1 MMRVLF
7 SILGVMLALL
17 STAALAAPPVIKVK
31 VEEPVLQELMGGCSL
46 KCGFPWRVEA
56 QLAPGQK
63 PVVVKVLN
71 DDNAETAWF
80 APDGTSGVGAKFRL
94 LFPKK
99 LRAEVEGQIP
109 FYGLDLINGD
119 AGSEDRWKAHGRVK
133 RVRLYY
139 NEKTFRDVLLAD
151 SRRWQRITFPDFM
164 VRSGD
169 SMTVEILEIY
179 PGEKGAGAAISEIV
193 LQGAH

>member
-1 MMRVLF
+1 MRQARCICAF
-7 SILGVMLALL
+7 FAILQTITLAG
-17 STAALAAPPVIKVK
+17 PPVIKTK

-46 KCGFPWRVEA
+46 KCGFAWEVEV
-56 QLAPGQK
+56 QLAAGQK
-63 PVVVKVLN
+63 PVAVKVLN
-71 DDNAETAWF
+71 DESAETAWA
-80 APDGTSGVGAKFRL
+80 APAGASGVGVKFRL
-94 LFPKK
+94 PFPKK

-109 FYGLDLINGD
+109 FYGLDFINGVCK
-119 AGSEDRWKAHGRVK
+119 SEEEWKAHGRVK

-169 SMTVEILEIY
+169 SMTFEILEIY
-179 PGEKGAGAAISEIV
+179 PGEKGAGAAITEIV